1 MINKKANNCLV
12 SIVTPTYN
20 SELFISELISCI
32 QNQTFQGW
40 ELLITDDCSTDN
52 TVELVRKFIQTDG
65 RIKLFQLSK
74 NSGAG
79 VARNNSIKEAS
90 GRFIAF
96 CDSDD
101 RWLPNKLEVQLQ
113 FLTNHKTAFTYSSYL
128 TKDENFKETGRVNA
142 PEEISYKEILRN
154 NYIGCLTAIY
164 DTKTLG
170 KMFMPDIRKRQDWVL
185 WINIIKR
192 LGVVQGIPEP
202 LATYTIRKNSISS
215 NKFNLVKYNWI
226 VYNKA
231 LGFGMIRSLLYLIQ
245 FLYFYARKKIN
256 F

>member
-1 MINKKANNCLV
+1 MINKKTSNCLV
-12 SIVTPTYN
+12 SIITPTYN
-20 SELFISELISCI
+20 SGQYITELIVCI
-32 QNQTFQGW
+32 QNQTFQEW
-40 ELLITDDCSTDN
+40 ELLITDDCSIDH
-52 TVELVRKFIQTDG
+52 TVDLVRKFIQYDR

-113 FLTNHKTAFTYSSYL
+113 FLINQKTAFTYSSYL
-128 TKDENFKETGRVNA
+128 TQDENFLVTGRVNA
-142 PEEISYKEILRN
+142 PKEISYKEILKN

-164 DTKTLG
+164 DTQALG
-170 KMFMPDIRKRQDWVL
+170 KMFMPEIRKRQDWVL

-192 LGVVQGIPEP
+192 LGIVQGISEP
-202 LATYTIRKNSISS
+202 LAIYTVRKNSISS

-231 LGFGMIRSLLYLIQ
+231 LAFGKIRSLLYMIQ

-256 F
+256 Y

>member
-1 MINKKANNCLV
+1 MSNYDLV
-12 SIVTPTYN
+12 SIIMPSHN
-20 SELFISELISCI
+20 SERFIKFSIESILS
-32 QNQTFQGW
+32 QTYENW
-40 ELLITDDCSTDN
+40 ELLISDDDSSDN
-52 TVELVRKFIQTDG
+52 TIQEIKKYARLDN

-101 RWLPNKLEVQLQ
+101 RWLPQKLEVQLD
-113 FLTNHKTAFTYSSYL
+113 FLRNHKASFTYSSYI
-128 TKDENFKETGRVNA
+128 TQDENQNPIGKVIA
-142 PEEISYKEILRN
+142 PSKISYKKILKN

-164 DTKTLG
+164 DTKSLG
-170 KMFMPDIRKRQDWVL
+170 KIFMPDIRKRQDYVL

-192 LGVVQGIPEP
+192 LEVVQGISEP
-202 LATYTIRKNSISS
+202 LAIYTVRKGSISS
-215 NKFNLVKYNWI
+215 NKLSLVKYNWM

-231 LGFGMIRSLLYLIQ
+231 LGFGTIKSILYMIQ
-245 FLYFYARKKIN
+245 FLFFYARKKFDN
-256 F
+256 

>member
-1 MINKKANNCLV
+1 MELV
-12 SIVTPTYN
+12 SIITPTYN
-20 SELFISELISCI
+20 SGQFISELIICI
-32 QNQTFQGW
+32 QNQTVQNW

-52 TVELVRKFIQTDG
+52 TVSIVRKFIQADG

-79 VARNNSIKEAS
+79 AARNNSIKEAS

-113 FLTNHKTAFTYSSYL
+113 FLINHKTAFTYSSYL
-128 TKDENFKETGRVNA
+128 TQDENFIEIGRVNA

-164 DTKTLG
+164 DTQVLG
-170 KMFMPDIRKRQDWVL
+170 KMFMPDIRKRQDYVL

-192 LGVVQGIPEP
+192 LGKVQGISQP
-202 LATYTIRKNSISS
+202 LAIYTVRKNSISS

-231 LGFGMIRSLLYLIQ
+231 LGFGIIRSLLYMIQ
-245 FLYFYARKKIN
+245 FLYFYARKQIN
-256 F
+256 Y